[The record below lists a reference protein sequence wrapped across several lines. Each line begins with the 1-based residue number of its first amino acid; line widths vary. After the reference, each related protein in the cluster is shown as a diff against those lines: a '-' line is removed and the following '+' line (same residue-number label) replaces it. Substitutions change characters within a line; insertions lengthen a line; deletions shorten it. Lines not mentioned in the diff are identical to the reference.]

1 MREQDSKDNRYKAPD
16 LKDLFES
23 KKYAGL
29 PEVLDRPEP
38 FLMRKLTP
46 LLSSKVYIDDAGIE
60 AIKRSLEKGPVIY
73 ALKYRD
79 LYDIHFLRW
88 FFRKKGLPEPN
99 FAFAIPS
106 RFHMSASK
114 TWEVLRGRFRKNRSN
129 GPLEENPIS
138 EALSSILRAGGSGVF
153 FLVDEKTSRQRYVHP
168 ETDPL
173 ETILEIQGR
182 IQGAISIVPIF
193 VMYDRRPKRVV
204 RPFWEIFFGETD
216 KPGPMYRIVNAMRK
230 WILPELLVGRPMN
243 LLEHMEEFGGDIPW
257 EDAPRIFRER
267 LTASINDRIR
277 VSRGPERLSRT
288 EIKEKTLRDPKVR
301 LAVKQMVEDQG
312 MRPEKARG
320 MAEAYVDEI
329 AADQKMFMLRLWY
342 TIIYYLINKLFEKT
356 DVRESDFEMIKRE
369 AQTGSLIFVP
379 CHKSHIDYLINLYFL
394 FIKQVMPPLTAAGSN
409 LNFWPIGP
417 MLQYTAAFYIRRSF
431 KGLNLYKKVFEVYLK
446 GLVEEKYNIQ
456 FFIEGG
462 RSRTGK
468 LLEPKLGFLS
478 FLLQT
483 VDRGEVDD
491 LRFIPLYI
499 GYDHVLEEK
508 SFLSELSGKEKEKET
523 IWGVIRARKFFKAR
537 YGAIYMRFHEPIS
550 YRKFCNHL
558 LDQQPE
564 DLSTSQSRKVLEPF
578 GRYIMAG
585 IVKSAVVT
593 ALELTAASMVCFCK
607 SSISLDEIK
616 KAFHYL
622 HKVLQSMEVEFADNL
637 SDPNQAIDNSISK
650 FINKGLITKIDNSSE
665 DQGIIY
671 EIDSQN
677 WASLQ
682 FYQNALV
689 NFLWPSSFAALIIL
703 SQLRKAT
710 EAMEKKEILERFKFA
725 NEIMFKEIVVNPLI
739 KLEDSFEE
747 TWRYFVNQEWI
758 LENGEISE
766 TGDTALRSLAG
777 VTIDLW
783 QTYLKVTD
791 IAEENQSTPVS
802 VKDFSKRMTQNLN
815 KTHKDLS
822 KEIKAAPMNS
832 VTVKNALL
840 RLRELGAIKY
850 KPTKKSYEGVA
861 DMDKF
866 SNINNFIR
874 EMISHMI
881 IVPDAPPCIWPLE
894 K

>member
-1 MREQDSKDNRYKAPD
+1 MREQDSKDNQYREPD

-38 FLMRKLTP
+38 FLMRKLVT
-46 LLSSKVYIDDAGIE
+46 LLSSNVYVDDAGIE
-60 AIKRSLEKGPVIY
+60 AIKQSLENGPVIY
-73 ALKYRD
+73 ALKYRN

-88 FFRKKGLPEPN
+88 FFEKHGLPEPN

-106 RFHMSASK
+106 RFHMSAGK
-114 TWEVLRGRFRKNRSN
+114 TWEVLRGRFRKNQAD
-129 GPLEENPIS
+129 GPRQENPIS
-138 EALSSILRAGGSGVF
+138 EAFLNILKAGGSGVF

-216 KPGPMYRIVNAMRK
+216 KPGPLYRIVNAMRK

-243 LLEHMEEFGGDIPW
+243 LLDHLEEFGGDIPW
-257 EDAPRIFRER
+257 EDAPRLFRER

-312 MRPEKARG
+312 IRPEKARG

-342 TIIYYLINKLFEKT
+342 TIIYYLVNKLFEKT

-369 AQTGSLIFVP
+369 AQSGSLIFVP

-523 IWGVIRARKFFKAR
+523 IWGIIRARKFLKAR

-550 YRKFCNHL
+550 YRKFCNHF

-564 DLSTSQSRKVLEPF
+564 DLSASQSRKVLEPF
-578 GRYIMAG
+578 SRYIMAG
-585 IVKSAVVT
+585 IVNSAVVT
-593 ALELTAASMVCFCK
+593 ALELTAASIVCFCQ
-607 SSISLDEIK
+607 SSISYHK
-616 KAFHYL
+616 VNKAFHYL
-622 HKVLQSMEVEFADNL
+622 YGILKSMEVEFAGNL
-637 SDPNQAIDNSISK
+637 SDTNLAIDNSINK
-650 FINKGLITKIDNSSE
+650 FVSKGLITKTE
-665 DQGIIY
+665 DSPDIQDPIY

-689 NFLWPSSFAALIIL
+689 NFLWPASFIGLIIL
-703 SQLRKAT
+703 SHAHKGAL
-710 EAMEKKEILERFKFA
+710 EKKEILEQFKFA
-725 NEIMFKEIVVNPLI
+725 KEIMLKEIVVNPMI
-739 KLEDSFEE
+739 ILEDSFEE
-747 TWRYFVNQEWI
+747 TWRYFVKQEWI
-758 LENGEISE
+758 LENGQITE
-766 TGDTALRSLAG
+766 TGEEALRCFAG

-783 QTYLKVTD
+783 QTYLKVLD
-791 IAEENQSTPVS
+791 IAEEDQKTSIA
-802 VKDFSKRMTQNLN
+802 VKDFSRRMTQNIN
-815 KTHKDLS
+815 KTAKDLS
-822 KEIKAAPMNS
+822 KEIKTAPMNS

-840 RLRELGAIKY
+840 RFRELGALKY

-861 DMDKF
+861 DMGKLAH
-866 SNINNFIR
+866 IKNFIK
-874 EMISHMI
+874 EMISQMI